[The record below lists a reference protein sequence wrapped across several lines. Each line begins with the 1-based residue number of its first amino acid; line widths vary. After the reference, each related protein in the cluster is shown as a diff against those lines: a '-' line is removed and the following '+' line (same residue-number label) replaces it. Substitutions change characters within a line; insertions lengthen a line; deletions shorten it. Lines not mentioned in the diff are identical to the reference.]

1 MPYFRAAGLLRQ
13 SLEVSCWL
21 AHAEIFQ
28 LAVFGFA
35 SFSCGILAVQ
45 KEILAVHAFAVFH
58 ELTVDT

>member
-1 MPYFRAAGLLRQ
+1 MPYFHAAGLLRQ

-35 SFSCGILAVQ
+35 SFSCGILAV
-45 KEILAVHAFAVFH
+45 HAFAVFY